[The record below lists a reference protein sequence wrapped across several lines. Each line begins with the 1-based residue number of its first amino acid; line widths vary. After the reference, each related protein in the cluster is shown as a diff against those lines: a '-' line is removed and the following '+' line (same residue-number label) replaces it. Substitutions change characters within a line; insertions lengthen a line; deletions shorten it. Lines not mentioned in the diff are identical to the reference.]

1 MTRTG
6 KVPKLMRS
14 EHEPFLEM
22 HPDDAGDLGVSDK
35 QLVRVTSRRGSLE
48 VRARVTDAIRSGA
61 VFAPFHWGELFNR
74 HAVTNNAT
82 SEAIDAR
89 SKQPELK
96 FAAVRVEPA
105 QHVSAIEAAQ
115 RASAIE
121 AAQRASAIEAA
132 QRASAIEAAQRVS
145 VIEAPSA

>member
-1 MTRTG
+1 
-6 KVPKLMRS
+6 MRS

-22 HPDDAGDLGVSDK
+22 HPDDAGDLGVSDR

-48 VRARVTDAIRSGA
+48 VKARVTDKIRSGA

-74 HAVTNNAT
+74 HAITNNAT

-105 QHVSAIEAAQ
+105 Q
-115 RASAIE
+115 
-121 AAQRASAIEAA
+121 
-132 QRASAIEAAQRVS
+132 RV
-145 VIEAPSA
+145 